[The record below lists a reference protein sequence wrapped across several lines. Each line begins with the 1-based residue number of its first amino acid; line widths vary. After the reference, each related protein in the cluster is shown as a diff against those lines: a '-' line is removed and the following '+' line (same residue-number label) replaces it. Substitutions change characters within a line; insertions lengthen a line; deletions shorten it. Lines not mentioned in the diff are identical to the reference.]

1 MSVIEILK
9 DISDH
14 VVKSTQEALKQKMK
28 LLVNNVLSEEEVIK
42 KIKSGIECGIQKNI
56 IPKKTVDLL
65 GAAEYNIDYAT
76 WTRLIGTNKEEF
88 EKIIKKMKE
97 EKEKQPSSGG
107 MRKTRVSRK
116 KKTKKKKR
124 RTRKLKKRKK
134 QSGGN
139 EDSVAKALT
148 QLANPMSVISKS
160 METYTDAHAK
170 PPTDIAREFSE
181 GVLALVREAV
191 NSVRQQ
197 TINSFQHIASE
208 GHEKTGS
215 FQNTLKTKIE
225 QRIRDEVYPDYVI
238 NQNGLQNVNLDKGK
252 QEKFSELLISK
263 QLIHKAYAQTK
274 PNVKG
279 AIDKYWNKFNSQRAK
294 NKPKDN
300 ASNPNGINSNDFDN
314 NFKSQLE
321 TPLTQLDDFIDANKY
336 NKNAETSL
344 MEYAKEIKDKDSQK
358 DKLLDSLKEKYQS
371 YKLYDSYKK
380 TKKLG
385 STDKYQEP
393 NMNEFIRYGNQN
405 MGKGDAFELLKE
417 LHKFSTS
424 KNAIE
429 SGNRKREEMRKNNQK
444 PVVADTETETET
456 ETVPIDSNIKGDDLS
471 INYEDTG
478 DSIKKS
484 KFDDH
489 FRKQVVELFD
499 DHYKAFQ
506 SSNNKNLDN
515 YIKTSVNYKFDNKI
529 PGRKYNN
536 LVNKL
541 IKNPNNFFNTFKDK
555 QCNAEI
561 CNGDDLIEKFIK
573 HNNNNNSNNSNI
585 EFNLLKH
592 VHDFSKNRKYKYN
605 SEGDIM
611 DTFVNAYTKDQKLR
625 KDVNN
630 AGLSLAKA
638 AMQNPKATAKL
649 YQVAKDM
656 EK

>member
-88 EKIIKKMKE
+88 EKIIKKMN
-97 EKEKQPSSGG
+97 KEKQTSSGG

-124 RTRKLKKRKK
+124 RTRKLKKKKK
-134 QSGGN
+134 QRGGN
-139 EDSVAKALT
+139 EDPVATALT

-208 GHEKTGS
+208 SHSTPGS
-215 FQNTLKTKIE
+215 FQAILKTKIE
-225 QRIRDEVYPDYVI
+225 DKIRDEVYPDYVI
-238 NQNGLQNVNLDKGK
+238 NQNGLQNLNLDEGK
-252 QEKFSELLISK
+252 QEKFSELLTSK

-294 NKPKDN
+294 YEQSKDGTSNTDGITSNK
-300 ASNPNGINSNDFDN
+300 FDE
-314 NFKSQLE
+314 NFKSQLQE
-321 TPLTQLDDFIDANKY
+321 SLESLDKFIDANKY

-344 MEYAKEIKDKDSQK
+344 IEYAKEIKKDNNK
-358 DKLLDSLKEKYQS
+358 TDKLFNSLNEEYQS
-371 YKLYDSYKK
+371 YNLYDSYKT

-385 STDKYQEP
+385 NANNSEKNSDDSNKYYQEP

-405 MGKGDAFELLKE
+405 MGQGDAFDLLKE

-424 KNAIE
+424 KNAI
-429 SGNRKREEMRKNNQK
+429 NDN
-444 PVVADTETETET
+444 
-456 ETVPIDSNIKGDDLS
+456 DSS

-484 KFDDH
+484 NFDGH
-489 FRKQVVELFD
+489 FRKQVVELFND
-499 DHYKAFQ
+499 YYKAFQ
-506 SSNNKNLDN
+506 SSNHNSTIDV
-515 YIKTSVNYKFDNKI
+515 IKASVNYKF
-529 PGRKYNN
+529 GGLRKYNN
-536 LVNKL
+536 LADKL
-541 IKNPNNFFNTFKDK
+541 IKNHNNSFNTFKDN
-555 QCNAEI
+555 QCNEKI

-573 HNNNNNSNNSNI
+573 KNKGNDNI
-585 EFNLLKH
+585 EFKLLKH
-592 VHDFSKNRKYKYN
+592 VHDYSKNRKYKYSS

-630 AGLSLAKA
+630 TGLSLAKA
-638 AMQNPKATAKL
+638 AIKNPKATAQL
-649 YQVAKDM
+649 YQVARNI
-656 EK
+656 EKGKYP